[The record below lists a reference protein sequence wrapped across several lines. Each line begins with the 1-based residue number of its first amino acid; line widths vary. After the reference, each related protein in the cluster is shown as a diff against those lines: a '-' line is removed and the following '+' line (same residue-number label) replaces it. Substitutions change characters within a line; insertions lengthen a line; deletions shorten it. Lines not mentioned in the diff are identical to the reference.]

1 MKICSTGNNMKKG
14 FTIFFAVLISS
25 LALSVGLVIY
35 DILNRSLALSGFAT
49 QSQYAIY
56 AADTG
61 AECALYWDLKFVGAN
76 NNNGGSGSVFSTSSA
91 DTLEP
96 TTGAL
101 CNGQDILPIT
111 GSSPLN
117 ASPLLLVT
125 TKYEIAGYA
134 STTFWMS
141 MGTTF
146 AAPCAKVEVGKTG
159 NPSQTL
165 VISHGYNTCTP
176 NALRLER
183 TLQVTY

>member
-1 MKICSTGNNMKKG
+1 MKKG

-25 LALSVGLVIY
+25 LALTVGIVIY

-61 AECALYWDLKFVGAN
+61 AECALYWDLKYINAGT

-96 TTGAL
+96 TSGAL
-101 CNGQDILPIT
+101 CNTQDVLPTT
-111 GSSPLN
+111 GSLPLN
-117 ASPLLLVT
+117 ALTPPLVT

-141 MGTTF
+141 MGTTA
-146 AAPCAKVEVGKTG
+146 AAPCAKVEIGKRG

-165 VISHGYNTCTP
+165 IISRGYNTCSP

-183 TLQVTY
+183 TIQVSY